1 MSDEPRTRHGYSKG
15 RWMIE
20 RERCQIEEWKEP
32 PPDSGG
38 VDLASGVAAVLK
50 RMGLANASW
59 SAGIAD
65 EWPALVGRQV
75 SQHTRPGALQG
86 AELRVYADSSVW
98 LSELQRYGMQT
109 MLKNIQERFGA
120 NRVRKLRLQMD
131 PDR

>member
-1 MSDEPRTRHGYSKG
+1 MSESPSTRHGYSRG

-20 RERCQIEEWKEP
+20 RERCQIEELKPP
-32 PPDSGG
+32 PPDRGG
-38 VDLASGVAAVLK
+38 VDMAWGVAGVLK
-50 RMGLANASW
+50 RMGLVNESW

-75 SQHTRPGALQG
+75 SQHSRPGALQG
-86 AELRVYADSSVW
+86 AELTVYVDSSVW
-98 LSELQRYGMQT
+98 LNELKRYGMQT
-109 MLKNIQERFGA
+109 MLKNIQERFGP